1 MRKSQLKKLVQTQ
14 PDVDAL
20 DEALDEEEEKD
31 GQRRS
36 VASALDGGDEK
47 RKTKIELRRLK
58 RREGSRAR
66 LLRRER
72 RRSKELTEE

>member
-1 MRKSQLKKLVQTQ
+1 MRKSQLKKLVQTL
-14 PDVDAL
+14 PDPDAL
-20 DEALDEEEEKD
+20 DAALDEEEEKD

-58 RREGSRAR
+58 RQEGSRSR

-72 RRSKELTEE
+72 RRSKELSE

>member
-1 MRKSQLKKLVQTQ
+1 MKKSQLKKIVQTQ

-20 DEALDEEEEKD
+20 DEALDAEVEKD
-31 GQRRS
+31 GQRWS

-58 RREGSRAR
+58 RQEGSRNR

-72 RRSKELTEE
+72 RRSKELSE